1 MKIAM
6 IFITHDLRIAS
17 QICDEILVMSRG
29 EVVESGPPW
38 QIFRA
43 PRHPY
48 TQQLIAAIPGKE
60 WTPAA

>member
-1 MKIAM
+1 
-6 IFITHDLRIAS
+6 
-17 QICDEILVMSRG
+17 MSRG
-29 EVVESGPPW
+29 EVVESGPPS
-38 QIFRA
+38 QIFKA